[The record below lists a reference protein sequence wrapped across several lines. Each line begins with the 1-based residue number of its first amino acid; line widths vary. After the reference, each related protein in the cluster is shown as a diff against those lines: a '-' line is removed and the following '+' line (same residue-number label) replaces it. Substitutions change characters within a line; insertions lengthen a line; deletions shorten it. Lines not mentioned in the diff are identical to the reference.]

1 MISTVPYWKF
11 WFWPKKN
18 TLHTNT
24 SYILITLVIL
34 FYFIEGGDQIFY
46 SSSNLIKRPVSGSS
60 RTSIGVGSITSMS
73 GSKIERGSSL
83 ISSIIYP
90 KIFDSKGFQRIP
102 KDSIA
107 IIQKVK
113 GSETGWHRGN
123 PNILGFFANFETNFS
138 LCFFS
143 ENQVIKTNQKSTES
157 IENRIKAI
165 FKKQSKVLIIL
176 SFNLGI

>member
-1 MISTVPYWKF
+1 
-11 WFWPKKN
+11 
-18 TLHTNT
+18 
-24 SYILITLVIL
+24 
-34 FYFIEGGDQIFY
+34 
-46 SSSNLIKRPVSGSS
+46 
-60 RTSIGVGSITSMS
+60 MS

-157 IENRIKAI
+157 IENRRKAI